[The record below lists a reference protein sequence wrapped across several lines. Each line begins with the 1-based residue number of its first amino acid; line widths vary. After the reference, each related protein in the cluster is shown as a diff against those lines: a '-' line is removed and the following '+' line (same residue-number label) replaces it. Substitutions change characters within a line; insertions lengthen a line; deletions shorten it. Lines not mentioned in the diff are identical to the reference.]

1 MEAYLT
7 SITGIDDAIC
17 SMFESKRNLTREK
30 ELEIRTEVSRY
41 TRNLFD
47 PENPDAVIGRLEDPS
62 DKLCDWLETLCKW
75 GRKHITMLRF
85 VNLGFTLYGIHRGAQ
100 DDFDSHAMRLNSR
113 IIRASTRTADF
124 EGDEM
129 SEYYQGKILTTDMAL
144 KHLDVKIPDEIE
156 VGGRTYVRAVNG
168 YILKGLENEHDV
180 KRGLYML
187 CIPSDFISQCN
198 LTEFSHIYKLRN
210 YDGTAHYELQ
220 TAVESIQ
227 MQLCGASA
235 GYFNRELLMAIEN

>member
-30 ELEIRTEVSRY
+30 EMEIRAEVASC
-41 TRNLFD
+41 TRSLFD

-62 DKLCDWLETLCKW
+62 EKLCGWLETLCKW
-75 GRKHITMLRF
+75 GQKHITMLRF

-100 DDFDSHAMRLNSR
+100 DDFDSHA
-113 IIRASTRTADF
+113 STRTADF
-124 EGDEM
+124 AGDEM
-129 SEYYQGKILTTDMAL
+129 SEFYQGKILTMDMAL
-144 KHLDVKIPDEIE
+144 KHLDIKLPDEIE
-156 VGGRTYVRAVNG
+156 VDGKTYVKAVNG

-180 KRGLYML
+180 KRGLYPL

-220 TAVESIQ
+220 TAVESLQ
-227 MQLCGASA
+227 MQLCSASA
-235 GYFNRELLMAIEN
+235 GYFDRSLLLAIEN